1 MAYPAITVEGGLLSA
16 DILDRL
22 GANPDKVPGQT
33 AVDFGIDGVRV
44 LDEIQTAFS
53 DSGAQWKTFA
63 HRRERED
70 GSATGPTRNLWMVP
84 LFSILSFDLAY
95 QQSGTLIG
103 GENFIISHRPEDNEH
118 APPVHIVAFDDDL
131 DTGNGRR
138 SPHALVQ
145 EYLNR
150 SDCLWGI
157 VTNGRLLR
165 LLRNTQRIA
174 KPTYIEFD
182 LEAIFEQDL
191 YADFSV
197 LWRLCHRSRLPRSI
211 DDNHE
216 CYLEQYHQ
224 LGIEEG
230 GRVRD
235 KLRGGVELALEIL
248 GTGFLAHE
256 SGEDLRSAIESGRLT
271 ELQFYRQL
279 LRLIYRLL
287 FLMVAEERKLL
298 LLPDHPNQN
307 KHDAYLRWYS
317 VSRLRDRAEA
327 RIIDDAQPD
336 LWESLKVTFRLFRK
350 TEDADQLGLTP
361 LNGELF
367 GTEACRDLE
376 LAGIQNL
383 ELLGAVHAI
392 STFEEQ
398 EGRRSRGVRR
408 RVNYSALDVEEFG
421 SVYESLLDY
430 HPQVVRDP
438 WKFQLVKGSE
448 RKSTGSYY
456 TPPALVAELIK
467 SALEPVLAERLAA
480 ADGKDAKE
488 RAILGMSVC
497 DPASGSG
504 HFLLAAARRLGRELA
519 RVRSGEAE
527 PTPREYRKA
536 VRDVIAHCIYAVD
549 MNPLA
554 VDLCKVA
561 LWIEGHTVGMPLSFL
576 DHRIKHGN
584 SLIGVADLTVLDQGI
599 PDRAYK
605 ALTGDDRDTAND
617 LKRRNREEREGQ
629 RTFISLVPAN
639 PSEITKG
646 LAKAQAAL
654 ADAPEASP
662 EDVHAKEERYRR
674 LQAQDS
680 AGHQLKLSCDLWC
693 AAFFA
698 KKVPASGPGQETVPT
713 TEIVRDA
720 RAGHAPPN
728 RMTAYTLDLAL
739 ENRFFHWP
747 LEFPEAFVAG
757 GFDVMLGNPPWEVI
771 QFSED
776 QFWDWRL
783 PNYHE
788 LDRIARKGAILK
800 RLEADR
806 NVASTYQKTQREFES
821 ANNFFRGSGR
831 YTLSARG
838 KLNTYALFTEKF
850 MRGVADSG
858 RAGLIVPP
866 GILSDDSTKALFHE
880 LVESHRLLSA
890 ISFENEEFLFPG
902 IANVVRFALLTVC
915 GSEGPSSDSAFAF
928 FLRQTKQ
935 VEETERFFNLSEDDL
950 KLYNPNTRTCPIFR
964 SKADAELTKKFYHSS
979 AVLVDRTGDNVT
991 NDWGLEFRQGLFN
1004 MTSDRAAYFHES
1016 SKLKEAGAQIISSC
1030 WTIEGPVS
1038 YLPLYEGKFI
1048 WHHDHRFGS
1057 YHNVGVQRGR
1067 GGRGLPPISEE
1078 ELQEP
1083 NFYVEPRYLVTQAE
1097 TELRLNSLGWHREWL
1112 VAFRDMANAKVERTF
1127 IASFIPR
1134 TAVGHNLL
1142 LAFPDEEISASEICC
1157 LVANFSSIPFDYVA
1171 RQKVGGSHLSFFI
1184 VEQLPVLSLT
1194 SYSSSS
1200 IEFISARVA
1209 ELSVTADDMI
1219 PLGND
1224 LGLLDNVY
1232 EWAKDRRDRV
1242 KAELDAYFAYLYGL
1256 TRGEL
1261 RYILDP
1267 ADVMGQNYPSETFRV
1282 LKNNEIKE
1290 FNEYRTRRLVLEAWD
1305 RFAGDG
1311 TFDKD
1316 ELASRESIAPIA
1328 EAVAEGRSGGAG
1340 FDSVAVQ
1347 FEQVQPAQP
1356 LLFVEGE
1363 TDIRI
1368 LSAAWSVFYPDE
1380 EFPLEFKSAGGT
1392 TQMGGLATRGRALLE
1407 LIGDRVVCAL
1417 ADNDADGR
1425 ALWNDGNLHK
1435 GAVWK
1440 QQTNGVNWCLLKPT
1454 EEFLDVMADYQ
1465 VPKNCWPFTIESCFS
1480 AALRRQAMEE
1490 GSFGLAP
1497 GGHADLTHNPEVA
1510 QRMLQ
1515 ALPTLTMENDALF
1528 YLQAPDPEFKVA
1540 FADWVTSAERRTP
1553 ENYAAFEDILMR
1565 LKAILDPATD
1575 QAA

>member
-22 GANPDKVPGQT
+22 GAKPDEIPGQT

-70 GSATGPTRNLWMVP
+70 GGATGPTRNLWMVP

-95 QQSGTLIG
+95 QQSGAVVG
-103 GENFIISHRPEDNEH
+103 GENFTISHRPEDNED

-182 LEAIFEQDL
+182 LQAIFEQDL

-197 LWRLCHRSRLPRSI
+197 LWRLCHRSRLPRCI
-211 DDNHE
+211 GDNHD

-235 KLRGGVELALEIL
+235 KLRDGVELALEIL

-256 SGEDLRSAIESGRLT
+256 SSGDLRNAIESGRLT

-298 LLPDHPNQN
+298 LLSDHPNQS
-307 KHDAYLRWYS
+307 KHDTYLRWYS

-327 RIIDDAQPD
+327 RVIDDAQPD
-336 LWESLKVTFRLFRK
+336 LWESTKVTFRLFRK
-350 TEDADQLGLTP
+350 TEDADRLGLTP

-367 GTEACRDLE
+367 GTEACRELE

-383 ELLGAVHAI
+383 DLLRAIHAI
-392 STFEEQ
+392 SIFEEQ
-398 EGRRSRGVRR
+398 EGRRRRGVRR

-430 HPQVVRDP
+430 HPQVARNP

-467 SALEPVLAERLAA
+467 SALEPVLAERLVA

-488 RAILGMSVC
+488 RAILGMTVC

-584 SLIGVADLTVLDQGI
+584 SLIGVTDLAVLDEGI
-599 PDRAYK
+599 PDGAYK

-617 LKRRNREEREGQ
+617 LKRRNREERDGQ
-629 RTFISLVPAN
+629 RTLISLVEIDPA
-639 PSEITKG
+639 EVTKG
-646 LAKAQAAL
+646 LAIAQAAL
-654 ADAPEASP
+654 ADAPETSP
-662 EDVHAKEERYRR
+662 DDVHAKEERYRR
-674 LQAQDS
+674 LHAQDS

-698 KKVPASGPGQETVPT
+698 KKVPAAGSGQETVPT
-713 TEIVRDA
+713 TEIVREA

-728 RMTAYTLDLAL
+728 RMAAHAQDLAL
-739 ENRFFHWP
+739 ENGFFHWP
-747 LEFPEAFVAG
+747 LEFPEVFEVG
-757 GFDVMLGNPPWEVI
+757 GFDVMLGNPPWDVSQLSESEFFELRQSGIANLSGASRRSAIAELETNDPELWSAYRKAYRNIEVTNEFI
-771 QFSED
+771 RRSNRF
-776 QFWDWRL
+776 RL
-783 PNYHE
+783 
-788 LDRIARKGAILK
+788 A
-800 RLEADR
+800 
-806 NVASTYQKTQREFES
+806 T
-821 ANNFFRGSGR
+821 
-831 YTLSARG
+831 RG
-838 KLNTYALFTEKF
+838 KLNFYSLFTELF
-850 MRGVADSG
+850 CLRVSQTGS
-858 RAGLIVPP
+858 AGIIVPT
-866 GILSDDSTKALFHE
+866 GICTDESNKEIFGE
-880 LVESHRLLSA
+880 LVDTERLRSILA
-890 ISFENEEFLFPG
+890 FENEEFIFPS
-902 IANVVRFALLTVC
+902 VHHSFRFCLLTIRGLNVAA
-915 GSEGPSSDSAFAF
+915 ELPHFVFFARNTEQVGDPR
-928 FLRQTKQ
+928 RQFRLTK
-935 VEETERFFNLSEDDL
+935 ENLGHI
-950 KLYNPNTRTCPIFR
+950 NPNTLTCPVFR
-964 SKADAELTKKFYHSS
+964 SLCDASLATKVYGANS
-979 AVLVDRTGDNVT
+979 VLVNER
-991 NDWGLEFRQGLFN
+991 NDEEAQDWPITLRQGLFN
-1004 MTSDRAAYFHES
+1004 MTSDSNLFRNAVQLS
-1016 SKLKEAGAQIISSC
+1016 DSGCSR
-1030 WTIEGPVS
+1030 EGS
-1038 YLPLYEGKFI
+1038 RWLSEDGQTWLPLYEAKHI
-1048 WHHDHRFGS
+1048 HILDHRWATWDE
-1057 YHNVGVQRGR
+1057 
-1067 GGRGLPPISEE
+1067 SEE
-1078 ELQEP
+1078 EIRAVTAAEKMDPQFQIFSRYYVSEQEVRQRLIELNWTNDWLFGWRDITSAHVLRTTIP
-1083 NFYVEPRYLVTQAE
+1083 AVFPANGVGNNLPLV
-1097 TELRLNSLGWHREWL
+1097 
-1112 VAFRDMANAKVERTF
+1112 
-1127 IASFIPR
+1127 
-1134 TAVGHNLL
+1134 
-1142 LAFPDEEISASEICC
+1142 FPDSSIDIRRVAA
-1157 LVANFSSIPFDYVA
+1157 LFANFATLPFDYFA
-1171 RQKVGGSHLSFFI
+1171 RQKVGGTHLNFFI
-1184 VEQLPVLSLT
+1184 LKQLPVIS
-1194 SYSSSS
+1194 SAKYSDAA
-1200 IEFISARVA
+1200 IELILERLCDLVYTAN
-1209 ELSVTADDMI
+1209 ELEEFATQVGVSREPKA
-1219 PLGND
+1219 
-1224 LGLLDNVY
+1224 LD
-1232 EWAKDRRDRV
+1232 EGQRR
-1242 KAELDAYFAYLYGL
+1242 KIQAELDAFFAYLYGL
-1256 TRGEL
+1256 TRDEL

-1267 ADVMGQNYPSETFRV
+1267 VDVMGPDYPSETFRV

-1305 RFAGDG
+1305 RFAEDG
-1311 TFDKD
+1311 TFDQD

-1328 EAVAEGRSGGAG
+1328 EALAEGRSGGTD
-1340 FDSVAVQ
+1340 FDSVTVQ
-1347 FEQVQPAQP
+1347 IEQVQPEQP
-1356 LLFVEGE
+1356 VLFVEGE
-1363 TDIRI
+1363 TDIKI

-1392 TQMGGLATRGRALLE
+1392 TQMGGLATRGKALLE

-1454 EEFLDVMADYQ
+1454 EEFLDVMANYQ
-1465 VPKNCWPFTIESCFS
+1465 VPRNCWPFTIESCFS
-1480 AALRRQAMEE
+1480 AALRRRAMEE
-1490 GSFGLAP
+1490 DAFGLAP
-1497 GGHADLTHNPEVA
+1497 GAHADLTHNPGVA

-1515 ALPTLTMENDALF
+1515 ALPALTTENDALF

-1540 FADWVTSAERRTP
+1540 FADWVTSAERRTH
-1553 ENYAAFEDILMR
+1553 ENFAAFEDILVR
-1565 LKAILDPATD
+1565 LRAILDPATD